1 MQIMKR
7 KTILVVDDDPGIVK
21 LMRDYLEKEGY
32 GVLTAYSGNAA
43 LQRIQSERPDC
54 VLLDLM
60 LPDQDGWTITR
71 KVRSD
76 ERICDIPII
85 MLTARVTDTDKVV
98 GLELGADDYVTKPF
112 NPREV
117 IARIRVQLRHAQ
129 RGTRLKP
136 TTVFRIGQLQLD
148 VGRHSAEFDKTPIDL
163 TATEFSILQ
172 TFMTHPGYTFTRDE
186 LIEKALG
193 YSFEGIGRT
202 VDSHIKNLRHKV
214 EPDPRKPLYIITVY
228 GVGYRFAED
237 VA

>member
-1 MQIMKR
+1 MNR
-7 KTILVVDDDPGIVK
+7 ETILVVDDDPGIVK

-32 GVLTAYSGNAA
+32 RVLTAYSGKTA
-43 LQRIQSERPDC
+43 LQRIQSERPNC

-60 LPDQDGWTITR
+60 LPDQDGWSITR
-71 KVRSD
+71 IVRSD
-76 ERICDIPII
+76 ERVCDIPII
-85 MLTARVTDTDKVV
+85 MLTARVTDTDKIV

-129 RGTRLKP
+129 KSTSP
-136 TTVFRIGQLQLD
+136 TPKNRFRVGKLQLD

-202 VDSHIKNLRHKV
+202 VDSHIKNLRHKI
-214 EPDPRKPLYIITVY
+214 EPDPRKPSYIITVY
-228 GVGYRFAED
+228 GVGYRFAEA